1 MTLSADLQSTAP
13 GALVSLF
20 QLDLRPLGGDLLY
33 FSTSLDKTGS
43 PAGYTEVVLD
53 GEAYT
58 FRPIT
63 VKGFEK
69 RAEGPPPRPTMSID
83 NVTNLVTQLMRQH
96 GNLIRAKLTRI
107 RTLAQY
113 LDGGATPDPGQIMQ
127 PDVFIVSRKSAHNKI
142 RVEFELRSALDL
154 EGTNIPKPVLL
165 HTCMARTRRW
175 DPVAEDFVYD
185 TTVMRCKYTGA
196 DYFNELE
203 EPISDP
209 ANERFS
215 KTLRCCEVRFPGESL
230 PMIAVPAADRVS

>member
-20 QLDLRPLGGDLLY
+20 QLDLRPVGGDILY
-33 FSTSLDKTGS
+33 FSTSLDKQGS

-58 FRPIT
+58 FYPIL

-69 RAEGPPPRPTMSID
+69 RMDGPAPRPSMSIS
-83 NVTNLVTQLMRQH
+83 NVNNLVTQLMRQH

-113 LDGGATPDPGQIMQ
+113 LDGGLTPDPSQIMQ
-127 PDVFIVSRKSAHNKI
+127 PDVFIVSRKAAHNKI
-142 RVEFELRSALDL
+142 SVEFELRSALDL
-154 EGTNIPKPVLL
+154 EGTMIPKRVVLR
-165 HTCMARTRRW
+165 TCSARTRIW

-185 TTVMRCKYTGA
+185 TSVMQCPFTGS
-196 DYFNELE
+196 DYFDEQDQIVGL
-203 EPISDP
+203 PTQ
-209 ANERFS
+209 ERFS
-215 KTLRCCEVRFPGESL
+215 KTLACCENRFPGQPL
-230 PMIAVPAADRVS
+230 PFHGFPAADKVS